1 MYEYVVH
8 ARAHDCL
15 IGPGRRESMFEV
27 INEEG
32 YKYCFEVPSS
42 FLLLRHNGYIFATG
56 NTGKTGVHATD
67 GATRRRKKG
76 GKILVMAPR
85 TLLWAAWVTDLH
97 KFTPDMKVSVATA
110 TNRAKAFQVEADF
123 YITNHD
129 AAVWLAAQPKKFFK
143 DFETL
148 IIDESTAFK
157 HMGSARSKAMIKIA
171 KHFAYRRALTGT
183 PTSNSITDIWHQAL
197 IIDDGQRLGTSFY
210 AFRSATCTPVQVGP
224 NVNMVKWV
232 DKEGAET
239 AVMGLLKDIVI
250 RHRFVDCIDIPPN
263 HEVCMPI
270 QLSAKHMAAY
280 RMMEESQILW
290 LKGKSSVT
298 AVNAASVT
306 TKLLQI
312 ASGAVYND
320 EGESKYTEI
329 TTDRYELIAEL
340 AHARDHVVIFF
351 NWQHQKEGIFK
362 ALNQFKLSYT
372 LIDGTVNDRERQAAV
387 EGFQAGSF
395 RCLVAHPQAAGHGL
409 TLTRACA
416 TIWAGPTYNLEHYLQ
431 GKRRI
436 DRPGQKR
443 ETETIVLIAE
453 DTKDRE
459 VWEVMTGKRER
470 QSLLLDYLTTARKAA

>member
-1 MYEYVVH
+1 MKLFKHQTQSVRFLAKRLRVL
-8 ARAHDCL
+8 DL
-15 IGPGRRESMFEV
+15 SDPG
-27 INEEG
+27 
-32 YKYCFEVPSS
+32 
-42 FLLLRHNGYIFATG
+42 
-56 NTGKTGVHATD
+56 TGKTGVHATD
-67 GATRRRKKG
+67 GAQRRKKG
-76 GKILVMAPR
+76 GGKILVIAPR
-85 TLLWAAWVTDLH
+85 TLLWAAWATDLH
-97 KFTPDMKVSVATA
+97 KFCPDMRTSVATA
-110 TNRAKAFQVEADF
+110 TNRAKAFAVEADF

-148 IIDESTAFK
+148 IIDESTAYK
-157 HMGSARSKAMIKIA
+157 HMGSARSKAILKIS
-171 KHFAYRRALTGT
+171 KHFKYRRALTGT
-183 PTSNSITDIWHQAL
+183 PTSNSITDLWHQAL

-210 AFRSATCTPVQVGP
+210 AFRSATCTPIQVGP

-250 RHRFVDCIDIPPN
+250 RHRFTDCIDIPPN
-263 HEVCMPI
+263 HEFCMPV

-280 RMMEESQILW
+280 RMMEDTQILW
-290 LKGKSSVT
+290 LKGQSSVT
-298 AVNAASVT
+298 AINAASVT

-320 EGESKYTEI
+320 EGERQYTEVD
-329 TTDRYELIAEL
+329 TERYELIAEL

-351 NWQHQKEGIFK
+351 HWQHQKAGILKMLDKF
-362 ALNQFKLSYT
+362 ALSHT

-387 EGFQAGSF
+387 EGFQAGSY

-409 TLTRACA
+409 TLTRASA

-443 ETETIVLIAE
+443 KTETIVLIAE
-453 DTKDRE
+453 NTIDER
-459 VWEVMTGKRER
+459 VWEVMSGKRER
-470 QSLLLDYLTTARKAA
+470 QSLLLDYLSNVKRAA